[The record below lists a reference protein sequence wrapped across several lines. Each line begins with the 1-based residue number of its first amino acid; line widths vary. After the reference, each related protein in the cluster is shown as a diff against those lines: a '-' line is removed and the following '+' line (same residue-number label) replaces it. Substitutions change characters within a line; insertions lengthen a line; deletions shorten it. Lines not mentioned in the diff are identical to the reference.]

1 MGSFNPDDYETVKS
15 RKQRFYKDYEDGRII
30 ADCINRNDTIK
41 EYAFFSAIL
50 YKSGEE
56 YSKKIPFATGFA
68 LEIRGEGFVNKTS
81 WTENC
86 EESAIGRALDNAGYS
101 GNNKCSREEMEK
113 AGRMNTS
120 LTQGSSPIT
129 AATTKS
135 KGFTDIENWI
145 MKTGKNKGKAL
156 KNINQQTLSGY
167 LGWVDEERL
176 KQTKLAHSVLTD
188 ADAINEYLNG

>member
-1 MGSFNPDDYETVKS
+1 MAGFNPDDYETVKS

-113 AGRMNTS
+113 AGRMNTVTTVS
-120 LTQGSSPIT
+120 KNTPIT
-129 AATTKS
+129 MGSPPIVVPSIQEELGDYVLQTGNN
-135 KGFTDIENWI
+135 KGQSLNMAE
-145 MKTGKNKGKAL
+145 TGNLVTYLLWLDSRETKGKA
-156 KNINQQTLSGY
+156 
-167 LGWVDEERL
+167 
-176 KQTKLAHSVLTD
+176 KQD